1 MCLSHSDIDGY
12 PRGSQL
18 HLVSLGISM
27 YLMLLYK
34 FVCFDI
40 LDSLEWLL
48 MAFSLDDSVCEN
60 RLNRKKKRPLFD
72 PESSTMN

>member
-1 MCLSHSDIDGY
+1 
-12 PRGSQL
+12 
-18 HLVSLGISM
+18 
-27 YLMLLYK
+27 MLLYK

-60 RLNRKKKRPLFD
+60 GLNRKKKRPLFD
-72 PESSTMN
+72 PEISTMN